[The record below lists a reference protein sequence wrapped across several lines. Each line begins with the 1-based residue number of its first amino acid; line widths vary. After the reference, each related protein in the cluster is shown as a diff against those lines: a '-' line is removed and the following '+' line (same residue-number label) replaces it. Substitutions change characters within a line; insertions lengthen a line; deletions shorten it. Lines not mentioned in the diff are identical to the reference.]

1 MSVKLKGN
9 LKMQLNKLL
18 KQGKKAMGLLE
29 YYDNNREL
37 LIGRKRIDITL
48 SKKTIKRLKELK
60 EKTGRS
66 VSRIIEDAVAEI

>member
-48 SKKTIKRLKELK
+48 NKNLILKLKKESKDKNMPLSRL
-60 EKTGRS
+60 
-66 VSRIIEDAVAEI
+66 IESKLV